1 MIKIER
7 INVMNIDNA
16 IHGMRNPLESWN
28 KSDSF
33 ICDECHGELCEFSLP
48 NHRSCYAKTNINS
61 FVIGENDLSLA
72 QRMIG
77 AGTDESKFMRQIFVS
92 MDITAPIYYWK
103 EMSTYK
109 VATVANSCSTMHKLA
124 TTPITR
130 DCFSF
135 DNDLD
140 SLDTQFYNQ
149 EVAGLEYYF
158 SVGVMNSIVI
168 NNCER
173 LRLKYLETKDK
184 RYWRALIQLLP
195 ESWNQKRTW
204 TANYQTLRAI
214 YFARR
219 YHKLVEWHE
228 FCRMIEKLPYGK
240 ELICYQGDKKE

>member
-1 MIKIER
+1 
-7 INVMNIDNA
+7 
-16 IHGMRNPLESWN
+16 
-28 KSDSF
+28 
-33 ICDECHGELCEFSLP
+33 
-48 NHRSCYAKTNINS
+48 
-61 FVIGENDLSLA
+61 
-72 QRMIG
+72 
-77 AGTDESKFMRQIFVS
+77 
-92 MDITAPIYYWK
+92 MD
-103 EMSTYK
+103 TYK

-124 TTPITR
+124 TTPITK

-149 EVAGLEYYF
+149 EVAGFEYYF
-158 SVGVMNSIVI
+158 SVGVMNSTVI

-219 YHKLVEWHE
+219 CHKLVEWHE

-240 ELICYQGDKKE
+240 ELICYQKEIKE